1 LKTRLYQL
9 AKELKFEARDLVQ
22 LAREKGLDV
31 KSNLSLLDEETVVA
45 IRRVV
50 SEAQGPPAATKV
62 DSPAAAA
69 RAEATTPRTA
79 ATAVRET
86 PTAAPPRTSATPTA
100 PGAGTRPAPAARPG
114 AAPSPDRRPPLGPRP
129 GIVSPPAP
137 PAVDKTPAKAKP
149 AKPIKKEKSKKE
161 AELEEMQELAIE
173 ELEEQLEETEPVAE
187 EGAEE
192 PAAAEASA
200 APVAA
205 PVPLAPKRPP
215 LPARLPPKAPPR
227 PPYQRPMGRP
237 RRGGGGRHRDRRAQT
252 PSRELQRPSKIKVE
266 LPITVRGLSQAM
278 GLSASLLL
286 KKLMELG
293 IAATINHHLDE
304 ERVLLLG
311 MQFETEIEIRKEKDT
326 AADLAKDAQAPEKP
340 ENLKPRAPVV
350 AFLGHVDH
358 GKTSLLDSIRKTKV
372 AAGESGGITQ
382 HIGAYRVPTKD
393 GKSVTFLDTPG
404 HEAFTEM
411 RARGANVTDVVV
423 LVVAADDGV
432 MPQTEEAIN
441 HAKAAKV
448 PIVVA
453 LNKIDKRE
461 ANPIRARQQLAS
473 LELAPEEWGGKT
485 AFIETSAT
493 TQQGLDELLE
503 RLALETE
510 ILDLKANP
518 DRPARGTVIEAR
530 MSEGKGNTV
539 TLLVQDGTLK
549 RGDVILCGQGYGRI
563 RTIHDDKGK
572 VVDVAGP
579 STPAEVTGLSELPQP
594 GDPFY
599 VVESQQVA
607 KEAAAKR
614 QREMRDQALAERRH
628 ITLDSIFSRI
638 AQGKVKEVRVVL
650 KVDVKGSAEVLKK
663 SLEDLVHADVKV
675 RLLHM
680 GVGSITESDI
690 LLAHASDA
698 IVIGFHV
705 IAEEKARSLADDK
718 GVEIRLYQVI
728 YEVID
733 DLKKAMEGMLEPE
746 EKEVVLGHVEIRQ
759 VFKVSKV
766 GNIAGCFVKD
776 GRIDRSSKIR
786 LVRNGRV
793 VHTGA
798 LESLKRFKDDV
809 KTVQEGY
816 ECGLKLAAYDDIHQ
830 GDIIESFEVQKIARK
845 LES

>member
-1 LKTRLYQL
+1 MKTRLYQL

-50 SEAQGPPAATKV
+50 SEAQGPP
-62 DSPAAAA
+62 PAAKPEGKPAA
-69 RAEATTPRTA
+69 LPRESAAPRTA

-86 PTAAPPRTSATPTA
+86 PTAMPAREKTASAPGSGTPPVRTAASVRTAPAA
-100 PGAGTRPAPAARPG
+100 PGATRPPI
-114 AAPSPDRRPPLGPRP
+114 GPRP
-129 GIVSPPAP
+129 GIVSAPPLP
-137 PAVDKTPAKAKP
+137 PAVDKTPLKAKP

-173 ELEEQLEETEPVAE
+173 ELEEQLDETLETDETVTVDEE
-187 EGAEE
+187 
-192 PAAAEASA
+192 AAPA
-200 APVAA
+200 APVA
-205 PVPLAPKRPP
+205 PVQVVAPKRPP
-215 LPARLPPKAPPR
+215 LPARLPPKMPPR

-237 RRGGGGRHRDRRAQT
+237 RRGGRSRDHRRSQQT
-252 PSRELQRPSKIKVE
+252 TQVPRPTKIKVT

-278 GLSASLLL
+278 GLSAGLLL
-286 KKLMELG
+286 KKLMEIG

-326 AADLAKDAQAPEKP
+326 AADLAKDAKVPEKP

-358 GKTSLLDSIRKTKV
+358 GKTSLLDAIRKTKV

-382 HIGAYRVPTKD
+382 HIGAYRVPTKE
-393 GKSVTFLDTPG
+393 GKFVTFLDTPG

-432 MPQTEEAIN
+432 MPQTEEAIA

-461 ANPIRARQQLAS
+461 ANAIRARQQLAS
-473 LELAPEEWGGKT
+473 LDLAPEEWGGKT

-493 TQQGLDELLE
+493 TNKGLDELLE

-518 DRPARGTVIEAR
+518 DRPARGSVIEAK
-530 MSEGKGNTV
+530 MTEGKGNAV

-549 RGDVILCGQGYGRI
+549 RGDVVLCGQGWGRI
-563 RTIHDDKGK
+563 RTIHDDKGN
-572 VVDVAGP
+572 VVESAGP
-579 STPAEVTGLSELPQP
+579 SSPAEVMGLSLLPEA

-599 VVESQQVA
+599 VVESLQVA
-607 KEAAAKR
+607 KDAAAKR
-614 QREMRDQALAERRH
+614 QREMRDAALAERRH

-698 IVIGFHV
+698 VVLGFHV
-705 IAEEKARSLADDK
+705 IAEEKARALAEDK

-746 EKEVVLGHVEIRQ
+746 EKEAILGHVEIRQ

-793 VHTGA
+793 IHTGA
-798 LESLKRFKDDV
+798 LESLKRFKDDAR
-809 KTVQEGY
+809 TVAEGY
-816 ECGLKLAAYDDIHQ
+816 ECGIKLANYDDIQQ
-830 GDIIESFEVQKIARK
+830 GDVLEAFEIQRIARK
-845 LES
+845 LGS